1 MGTFH
6 WAQIG
11 LIFASTFIYASFS
24 IFVTKRLFEKEDVL
38 FRT

>member
-1 MGTFH
+1 LGTFH
-6 WAQIG
+6 WEQIG
-11 LIFASTFIYASFS
+11 LIFVSTLVYASFS